1 MNHFMNRLAQRSFV
15 LAAPLLLALAGCNS
29 ARSAPPPVAG
39 GGSPVVAALPE
50 GSGCS
55 AVIARYRVV
64 AKSDADTGNVN
75 QSVYAQIDSEIRRAE
90 AACAA
95 GNDGEARS
103 LIAASKA
110 RHGYPG
116 GA

>member
-1 MNHFMNRLAQRSFV
+1 MNRPLLF
-15 LAAPLLLALAGCNS
+15 AAPLLLALAACNS

-39 GGSPVVAALPE
+39 AAPPVVAALPA
-50 GSGCS
+50 GAGCD
-55 AVIARYRVV
+55 AVIARYRAVV
-64 AKSDADTGNVN
+64 KSDADTGNVN
-75 QSVYAQIDSEIRRAE
+75 QSVYAQIDAEIRRAE

-95 GNDGEARS
+95 GRDAEARS
-103 LIAASKA
+103 LIAASKS

>member
-1 MNHFMNRLAQRSFV
+1 MNRSLL
-15 LAAPLLLALAGCNS
+15 LAAPLFLALAACNS
-29 ARSAPPPVAG
+29 ARSGPPPVAAVTPPAAA
-39 GGSPVVAALPE
+39 PVS
-50 GSGCS
+50 GSGCA
-55 AVIARYRVV
+55 AVIAQYRAV
-64 AKSDADTGNVN
+64 AKSDADTGNAN
-75 QSVYAQIDSEIRRAE
+75 RSVYAQIDAEIRRAE

-95 GNDGEARS
+95 GRDAEARS

>member
-1 MNHFMNRLAQRSFV
+1 MNRSLLLAAPFV
-15 LAAPLLLALAGCNS
+15 LALTACNS

-39 GGSPVVAALPE
+39 VASPVVAALPA
-50 GSGCS
+50 GAGCD
-55 AVIARYRVV
+55 AVIARYRAVV
-64 AKSDADTGNVN
+64 KSDADTGNVN
-75 QSVYAQIDSEIRRAE
+75 QSVYAQIDAEIRRAE

-95 GNDGEARS
+95 GRDGEARG
-103 LIAASKA
+103 LIAASKS

>member
-1 MNHFMNRLAQRSFV
+1 MNRSLLLIAPLFLT
-15 LAAPLLLALAGCNS
+15 LAACNS
-29 ARSAPPPVAG
+29 ARSAPPP
-39 GGSPVVAALPE
+39 AAAVMPPPMAAPAS
-50 GSGCS
+50 GSGCA
-55 AVIARYRVV
+55 AVIAQYRAV

-75 QSVYAQIDSEIRRAE
+75 RSVYAQIDAEIRRAE

-95 GNDGEARS
+95 GRDGEAHS

>member
-1 MNHFMNRLAQRSFV
+1 MNRFLLS
-15 LAAPLLLALAGCNS
+15 AAPLLLALAACNS

-39 GGSPVVAALPE
+39 APPPVAAALPT
-50 GSGCS
+50 GAGCE
-55 AVIARYRVV
+55 AAIARYRAVV
-64 AKSDADTGNVN
+64 KSDADTGNVN
-75 QSVYAQIDSEIRRAE
+75 QSVYAQIDAEIRRAE
-90 AACAA
+90 AACAS
-95 GNDGEARS
+95 GRDSEARS